1 LTLLANTKM
10 RILGWMLLL
19 IVFYGLWN
27 LGIWWEARVSLVDG
41 EVFLNIA
48 KLIFTF
54 VFALLGLYIAIR
66 IIVRFDLLF
75 KKKN

>member
-1 LTLLANTKM
+1 M

-48 KLIFTF
+48 KLIFTL
-54 VFALLGLYIAIR
+54 VFALIGLYIALR
-66 IIVRFDLLF
+66 IVVKLDLF
-75 KKKN
+75 HKKKNK

>member
-1 LTLLANTKM
+1 
-10 RILGWMLLL
+10 MLLL

>member
-1 LTLLANTKM
+1 MDKM
-10 RILGWMLLL
+10 RIFGWMLLL

-27 LGIWWEARVSLVDG
+27 LGVWWEARVSLIDG
-41 EVFLNIA
+41 EVFFNIL

-66 IIVRFDLLF
+66 IIVGFDLLF

>member
-1 LTLLANTKM
+1 M